1 MERSD
6 GFMEKENV
14 RLSFNKFLKMYFD
27 ACREVYEEINFN
39 QIKGIRFKYLKV
51 IHKRK
56 EVTLTELADHFSISK
71 PTVNEVINH
80 FIDNGIVKK
89 RKSESDKRINYIS
102 LTEIGE
108 VLATTNTLES
118 QRAVDKM
125 FETLSKKDIKTLVK
139 IFDKFG
145 GENT

>member
-1 MERSD
+1 MER
-6 GFMEKENV
+6 EEV
-14 RLSFNKFLKMYFD
+14 RISLNKFLKMYFD

-39 QIKGIRFKYLKV
+39 QIKGIRFKYLKE
-51 IHKRK
+51 IYKRN

-80 FIDNGIVKK
+80 FMANGIVKK
-89 RKSESDKRINYIS
+89 RKSETDKRINYIY

-118 QRAVDKM
+118 NRAVDKM
-125 FETLSKKDIKTLVK
+125 FDLLSKKELKVLSK
-139 IFDKFG
+139 MFDKFG
-145 GENT
+145 GAN

>member
-1 MERSD
+1 
-6 GFMEKENV
+6 MEKEEV
-14 RLSFNKFLKMYFD
+14 RISLNKFLKMYFD

-39 QIKGIRFKYLKV
+39 QIKGIRFKYLKE
-51 IHKRK
+51 IYKRK

-80 FIDNGIVKK
+80 FIDNGIVEK
-89 RKSESDKRINYIS
+89 RKSESDKRINYIY

-108 VLATTNTLES
+108 ILATTNTLES
-118 QRAVDKM
+118 NRAVDKM
-125 FETLSKKDIKTLVK
+125 YEKLNKKDIKALSK

-145 GENT
+145 GTE

>member
-1 MERSD
+1 
-6 GFMEKENV
+6 MEKEEV
-14 RLSFNKFLKMYFD
+14 RISLNKFLKMYFD

-39 QIKGIRFKYLKV
+39 QIKGIRFKYLKE
-51 IHKRK
+51 IYKRK

-80 FIDNGIVKK
+80 FMDNGIVKK
-89 RKSESDKRINYIS
+89 RKSETDKRINYIY

-108 VLATTNTLES
+108 ILATTNMLES
-118 QRAVDKM
+118 NRAVDKM
-125 FETLSKKDIKTLVK
+125 YEMLNKKDIKALSK

-145 GENT
+145 GAE

>member
-1 MERSD
+1 
-6 GFMEKENV
+6 MEKEEV
-14 RLSFNKFLKMYFD
+14 RISLNKFLKMYFD

-39 QIKGIRFKYLKV
+39 QIKGIRFKYLKE
-51 IHKRK
+51 IYKRK

-80 FIDNGIVKK
+80 FIDNGIVEK
-89 RKSESDKRINYIS
+89 RKSESDKRINYIY

-108 VLATTNTLES
+108 ILATTNTLES
-118 QRAVDKM
+118 NRAVDKM
-125 FETLSKKDIKTLVK
+125 YEKLNKKDIKALSK

-145 GENT
+145 GTEK